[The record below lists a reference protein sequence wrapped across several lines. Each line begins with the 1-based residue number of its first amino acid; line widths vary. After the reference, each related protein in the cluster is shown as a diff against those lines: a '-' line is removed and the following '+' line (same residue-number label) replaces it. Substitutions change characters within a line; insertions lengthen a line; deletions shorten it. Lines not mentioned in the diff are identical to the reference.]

1 MSTDTPILLD
11 TDFVSSF
18 AWVGRMDIIEGRYSG
33 RMVVLEEVM
42 TELDRVPHLASCVRQ
57 SVAKGH
63 IREEVMLVDSP
74 EALEFA
80 RLHDTGRYGS
90 GEASCMTYLSYHE
103 GILASNNLADVK
115 AFCNHRGVT
124 LLTTADVLLQA
135 YDEGT
140 LPIDETDGLWRG
152 MLARKRKLP
161 APSFSEYL
169 SAVKKSGSDWKSE

>member
-1 MSTDTPILLD
+1 MSTDIPILLD
-11 TDFVSSF
+11 TDFLSSF
-18 AWVGRMDIIEGRYSG
+18 AWVDRMDIIESRYSG

-57 SVAKGH
+57 SVAEGH

-90 GEASCMTYLSYHE
+90 GEAACMAYLLYHD

-115 AFCNHRGVT
+115 AFCTVHKMS
-124 LLTTADVLLQA
+124 LLTTPNVLLQA
-135 YDEGT
+135 YDEGR
-140 LPIDETDGLWRG
+140 LSVAEADSIWSN

-161 APSFSEYL
+161 GASFSGYL
-169 SAVKKSGSDWKSE
+169 STVRKSGGEGE